1 MRRPP
6 RQTLIALILAAAW
19 GAGLGL
25 MHLAGN
31 TPFIDGAEA
40 ALTNLRTTLR
50 GTRKPPDIVTIVAID
65 DNAVRQA
72 GGFPLPRDILAKI
85 VVAIARLEPKAIA
98 LDLLLLDKGPDDADA
113 ALAGA
118 LKQSPSVV
126 AAAAVFPETL
136 QQISGDGEGPL
147 ARLPNARELLLPQQ
161 RFTEVAA
168 IGVVNMETDNAGTPR
183 FAPMLFRSGHRT
195 EPSFPL
201 SVAST
206 ATGTEPGIEPD
217 AVLVGN
223 RRIATD
229 IGYLVPLS
237 FYGPRG
243 TIRSVSA
250 SAALNGQLPADII
263 KDHVVVVGA
272 TVTGGGDV
280 FPTPF
285 DPVLPGVEVISTAV
299 THLMAGDGLLRN
311 QMVRRIDFAVAVAL
325 PVILVGLL
333 AWRRSAAGLAASFGA
348 VIAWL
353 AINFIAFRHGVWLS
367 AALPVAA
374 ALPPALL
381 FGAVQLWTGR
391 SQARHFER
399 QSELLQRVQAPG
411 LAAVL
416 ARDPNFLA
424 APVRLE
430 AAVVFID
437 LSGFTGLSE
446 HIGPPAVRDL
456 LNGFY
461 DLVDEQATSC
471 GGAITSFMGDG
482 AMILFGL
489 PAPAEKDADNAVRCC
504 LRLADRARGW
514 IGTLPSATA
523 SRIGFKI
530 GAHYGSVVASRL
542 GAGNHQQITA
552 AGDMVNVASRLM
564 EVAADNGFEVAMSD
578 ELMRAAGRDSRPIQV
593 GHIAGPR
600 QTQLRGR
607 SGSIATWLW
616 RG

>member
-1 MRRPP
+1 MRRPS
-6 RQTLIALILAAAW
+6 RQTLVALVLAAAW

-25 MHLAGN
+25 THLAGG
-31 TPFIDGAEA
+31 TPVIDGAEA
-40 ALTNLRTTLR
+40 ALTNLRTALR
-50 GTRKPPDIVTIVAID
+50 GTQKPPDIVTIVAID
-65 DNAVRQA
+65 DNAVQLA
-72 GGFPLPRDILAKI
+72 GSYPLPREVLAKI
-85 VVAIARLEPKAIA
+85 VTAIARLEPKAIA
-98 LDLLLLDKGPDDADA
+98 LDILLVDKGLDDADA

-118 LKQSPSVV
+118 LKQSHSVV
-126 AAAAVFPETL
+126 AAAAVFPDTL
-136 QQISGDGEGPL
+136 QQISDDGPL
-147 ARLPNARELLLPQQ
+147 PRLPNAQVLLLPQQ

-168 IGVVNMETDNAGTPR
+168 IGVVNMETDKAGTPR
-183 FAPMLFRSGHRT
+183 FAPMLFRSGQRI

-201 SVAST
+201 SVAAT

-217 AVLVGN
+217 AILVGN

-229 IGYLVPLS
+229 IGYLVPLA

-243 TIRSVSA
+243 TIPSISA
-250 SAALNGQLPADII
+250 SSALNGQLPADII

-285 DPVLPGVEVISTAV
+285 DPVMPGVEVISTAV
-299 THLMAGDGLLRN
+299 AHLMAGDGLLRN
-311 QMVRRIDFAVAVAL
+311 RTVRRIDFVVAVAL
-325 PVILVGLL
+325 PVILVGML
-333 AWRRSAAGLAASFGA
+333 AWRRSAAGLAAAFA
-348 VIAWL
+348 VVIAWL
-353 AINFIAFRHGVWLS
+353 VINFIAFRHGVWLS
-367 AALPVAA
+367 AALPVAT

-381 FGAVQLWTGR
+381 FGVVQLWMGR

-416 ARDPNFLA
+416 ARDPNFLVS
-424 APVRLE
+424 PVRLD

-446 HIGPPAVRDL
+446 HIGPAAVRDL

-461 DLVDEQATSC
+461 DLVDQQATSC

-523 SRIGFKI
+523 LRIGFKI

-542 GAGNHQQITA
+542 GAGSHQQITA
-552 AGDMVNVASRLM
+552 AGDVVNVASRLM
-564 EVAADNGFEVAMSD
+564 EVAASNGFEVAMSD
-578 ELMRAAGRDSRPIQV
+578 DLLRAAGRDSRPIQV